1 MDDEIGKN
9 APKVHADNQSI
20 AIGEINITGT
30 VTGNITIGHTIVQ
43 PADARLR
50 HELGILLKNVETTWI
65 QGVLEKSVREAA
77 LLELGLELREEV
89 VDNPWRMVIEGP
101 DQTRETLPRGRRIKD
116 IFDEANRL
124 LLILGEPGSGKTTT
138 LLQLARDL
146 IAEVDDAFT
155 QPVPVILTLSTWT
168 NKAQPLAD
176 WLVSELNSKYRLP
189 KKDGQRW
196 LKERRIL
203 PLLDGLD
210 EVRAENR
217 AACVEKINQLV
228 TDYGLQGLA
237 VCSRIKDYTAL
248 NVRLGFYRAIYLQ
261 PLTSEQVDEY
271 LNSAGDKLASLRAT
285 LLIDEALRS
294 MAQSPLILNIMSLAY
309 QNASADD
316 LGNPALNTDKERR
329 KHLFETY
336 IARMFKRKASSEYD
350 DEQTKAYLS
359 WLARNMQ
366 RHNQEVFLIE
376 GLQPSWLTGRFWK
389 WVHIFVSRLIG
400 GLILGSIYYGLVG
413 GLCISFIDA
422 LRFEWLR
429 KWSGLR
435 KISRFWWSVINIV
448 VIGMIVGLTIRML
461 DRSNDGLTYG
471 LIYGLLFGL
480 IFGLR
485 GSRQNPE
492 NDIQTVE
499 DLRWSW
505 RKALQGGLFSGL
517 IFGIL
522 GGLYGLISG
531 LRDGLLS
538 GLLELL
544 SIGLVL
550 GLFATL
556 VGAVFTGLSREIR
569 ESKSIVNQG
578 IWLSIRSAIFA
589 GLLVGLIYGLI
600 GGLVSGGPTWLR
612 DTLNFGLMGALWYGG
627 LDVIQHYVLR
637 LLLLI
642 QEHTPANYARFLD
655 YAVDR
660 IFLQKVGG
668 GYRFIHRLL
677 LEHFAEMGEA
687 KKG

>member
-1 MDDEIGKN
+1 
-9 APKVHADNQSI
+9 
-20 AIGEINITGT
+20 
-30 VTGNITIGHTIVQ
+30 
-43 PADARLR
+43 
-50 HELGILLKNVETTWI
+50 
-65 QGVLEKSVREAA
+65 
-77 LLELGLELREEV
+77 
-89 VDNPWRMVIEGP
+89 
-101 DQTRETLPRGRRIKD
+101 
-116 IFDEANRL
+116 
-124 LLILGEPGSGKTTT
+124 
-138 LLQLARDL
+138 
-146 IAEVDDAFT
+146 
-155 QPVPVILTLSTWT
+155 
-168 NKAQPLAD
+168 
-176 WLVSELNSKYRLP
+176 
-189 KKDGQRW
+189 
-196 LKERRIL
+196 
-203 PLLDGLD
+203 
-210 EVRAENR
+210 
-217 AACVEKINQLV
+217 
-228 TDYGLQGLA
+228 
-237 VCSRIKDYTAL
+237 
-248 NVRLGFYRAIYLQ
+248 
-261 PLTSEQVDEY
+261 
-271 LNSAGDKLASLRAT
+271 
-285 LLIDEALRS
+285 
-294 MAQSPLILNIMSLAY
+294 
-309 QNASADD
+309 
-316 LGNPALNTDKERR
+316 
-329 KHLFETY
+329 
-336 IARMFKRKASSEYD
+336 
-350 DEQTKAYLS
+350 
-359 WLARNMQ
+359 
-366 RHNQEVFLIE
+366 
-376 GLQPSWLTGRFWK
+376 
-389 WVHIFVSRLIG
+389 
-400 GLILGSIYYGLVG
+400 
-413 GLCISFIDA
+413 
-422 LRFEWLR
+422 
-429 KWSGLR
+429 
-435 KISRFWWSVINIV
+435 
-448 VIGMIVGLTIRML
+448 MIVGLTIRML

-677 LEHFAEMGEA
+677 LEHFAEMDET
-687 KKG
+687 KKVSPSKAGIKRS